1 MSSLEKY
8 LLPTET
14 TEVQVRRHWASL
26 ARSFAIGVGVF
37 AAGVLVIRFGG
48 EVGFLATAGVLAMV
62 GGLGW
67 FGWMVGDWYVERFVI
82 TDKRVLLVTG
92 LLTQR
97 VAIMPLGKVTDLT
110 YERSVWGRILG
121 YGVFV
126 VESAGQR
133 QAFSRIDYLP
143 TPDRLYHQVS
153 ELLFGPNSRQYGIAG
168 PMPPWSVR
176 TDDVR
181 RHPGEDPS
189 RGAGAHPNPGDAEAD
204 HETTPLPP
212 FR

>member
-1 MSSLEKY
+1 

-26 ARSFAIGVGVF
+26 ARSFAIAVGVF
-37 AAGVLVIRFGG
+37 AAGVLVIRFSG
-48 EVGFLATAGVLAMV
+48 EVGLLATAGVLAML
-62 GGLGW
+62 GALGW
-67 FGWMVGDWYVERFVI
+67 FAWMVGDWYVERFVI

-153 ELLFGPNSRQYGIAG
+153 ELLFGPNSRQHGVAG
-168 PMPPWSVR
+168 PMPPWPAR
-176 TDDVR
+176 TDDIR
-181 RHPGEDPS
+181 PYPGHDPA
-189 RGAGAHPNPGDAEAD
+189 RGTGADPDSGEVGAD
-204 HETTPLPP
+204 QETTPLPP